1 MQVSVGHYDFLFRKS
16 PGQLDLPDPEKR
28 HFA

>member
-1 MQVSVGHYDFLFRKS
+1 MQGSVGHYDFFIQES
-16 PGQLDLPDPEKR
+16 AGTLDLPDPEKR